1 MTAPGRCTA
10 EAVPREAVIAK
21 SSRLRYKELL
31 MTATD
36 RFGAPSTF
44 ALFFG
49 NRGFF
54 PASHQETARREL
66 TDVLEKLGHRTLLL
80 DAGATRHGA
89 VETPREGEV
98 YARFLEKHRGQY
110 DGVILCLPNFGDET
124 GAVSA
129 LRDAGV
135 PILIQAYPDELDK
148 MSPAV
153 RRDAFCGKFSIMDV
167 FRQYGLAFTVLPPHT
182 VHPASPRFAAQ
193 VDYFDR
199 LCRVVKGLRRL
210 VVGAIGARTTAFKTV
225 RIDELALQ
233 RHGVT
238 VETFDLSGVFAR
250 LKGLRQNSSRYQ
262 EKAERL
268 RGYAGWDGVPEEA
281 FQNLVRLSV
290 VIDQIVEEN
299 RLGAVAI
306 RCWVEMQ
313 EQLGISPCVLLAEM
327 NDRGLAAA
335 CELDVGNAVAMKALS
350 LAAGEAATC
359 LDWNNNYAE
368 DDQRCI
374 LFHCG
379 PVPTSLMSAPG
390 RVTDHEILKSALGE
404 GRAFGCS
411 VGRIAPMPMSFGS
424 LLTEEGKVRAYLGEG
439 HITADPIA
447 DDFFGCAGVARIE
460 GLQGLLQAI
469 GYAGFRH
476 HVSLTRGHVAAPLGE
491 AFRKYLGY
499 EVL

>member
-1 MTAPGRCTA
+1 MTANPA
-10 EAVPREAVIAK
+10 
-21 SSRLRYKELL
+21 
-31 MTATD
+31 
-36 RFGAPSTF
+36 FGSPSTF

-54 PASHQETARREL
+54 PASHQESARREL
-66 TDVLEKLGHRTLLL
+66 ADVLRGLGHPTLLL

-89 VETPREGEV
+89 VETPREGELF
-98 YARFLEKHRGQY
+98 ARFLEKHRGQY

-135 PILIQAYPDELDK
+135 PILVQAYPDELER
-148 MSPAV
+148 MGPAV
-153 RRDAFCGKFSIMDV
+153 RRDAFCGKLSVMDV
-167 FRQYGLAFTVLPPHT
+167 FHQYGVPFTALPPHT
-182 VHPASPRFAAQ
+182 VHPGSPRFAAN

-199 LCRVVKGLRRL
+199 LCRAVKGLRRL

-233 RHGVT
+233 RHGIT

-250 LKGLRQNSSRYQ
+250 MRSLRQGSARWR

-268 RGYAGWDGVPEEA
+268 RGFASWEGVPEEA
-281 FQNLVRLSV
+281 FQNLVRLSLA
-290 VIDQIVEEN
+290 IDQLVEEN
-299 RLGAVAI
+299 GLQAVAV

-335 CELDVGNAVAMKALS
+335 CELDVGNAVAMRALS
-350 LAAGEAATC
+350 LAAGEPAAC
-359 LDWNNNYAE
+359 LDWNNNYGE
-368 DDQRCI
+368 DDERCI

-379 PVPTSLMSAPG
+379 PVPTGLMSSPG
-390 RVTDHEILKSALGE
+390 RVADHEILKSSLGP
-404 GRAFGCS
+404 GRAYGCS
-411 VGRIAPMPMSFGS
+411 QGRIAPMPMSFGS
-424 LLTEEGKVRAYLGEG
+424 LLTEEGRVLAYLGEG
-439 HITADPIA
+439 EITSDPIA
-447 DDFFGCAGVARIE
+447 EDFFGCAGVARIE
-460 GLQGLLQAI
+460 GLQGLLQSI

-476 HVSLTRGHVAAPLGE
+476 HVSLTRGRVAAPLAE

-499 EVL
+499 ELL